1 MGHFFLVFS
10 GFLCYLIGM
19 NKIVILQLE
28 SRIDS
33 INNAIAKMRED
44 ATPATH
50 ANVEMAIEMLAL
62 PELEKVQAELAE
74 AKDKFARMTKL
85 LNNLKMSSILNRRK

>member
-1 MGHFFLVFS
+1 
-10 GFLCYLIGM
+10 M
-19 NKIVILQLE
+19 NKVVILHLE

-44 ATPATH
+44 ATSATK

-62 PELEKVQAELAE
+62 PELKKVKAELAE
-74 AKDKFARMTKL
+74 ARAKVARMTKL
-85 LNNLKMSSILNRRK
+85 LNNPILNRRK

>member
-10 GFLCYLIGM
+10 GFLCYFLGM
-19 NKIVILQLE
+19 NKIFILHLE
-28 SRIDS
+28 FRIDS
-33 INNAIAKMRED
+33 INEAIAKMRED

-62 PELEKVQAELAE
+62 PELEKVQDELAE
-74 AKDKFARMTKL
+74 AKDKFA
-85 LNNLKMSSILNRRK
+85 KMSKFLDNPIFSKEVK

>member
-1 MGHFFLVFS
+1 
-10 GFLCYLIGM
+10 M
-19 NKIVILQLE
+19 NKVVILHLE

-44 ATPATH
+44 ATSATR

-74 AKDKFARMTKL
+74 AKDKVAKMTKF
-85 LNNLKMSSILNRRK
+85 LNNPIFKERK